1 MTDRGHLPH
10 SLIGWEDWTH
20 SRERR
25 KRRRGKR
32 ASPKQRRAHRQASQW
47 AFAELQG
54 SIADKALL
62 AGSLAVQVEAD
73 QTSQCCLRCGQ
84 TAEDNR
90 PQQGL
95 LSVCQVGQLVL
106 DADLVG
112 TRNMA
117 LRTLLARQ
125 DWVRAG
131 VVSARPEVAS
141 EETKAVRRRCAAEV
155 RWS

>member
-1 MTDRGHLPH
+1 MPRQVGATVNTVWTKGKANVAARAAGH
-10 SLIGWEDWTH
+10 T
-20 SRERR
+20 
-25 KRRRGKR
+25 
-32 ASPKQRRAHRQASQW
+32 KQRSRGRGRPPSGPSRSC
-47 AFAELQG
+47 QG

-106 DADLVG
+106 DADLVR